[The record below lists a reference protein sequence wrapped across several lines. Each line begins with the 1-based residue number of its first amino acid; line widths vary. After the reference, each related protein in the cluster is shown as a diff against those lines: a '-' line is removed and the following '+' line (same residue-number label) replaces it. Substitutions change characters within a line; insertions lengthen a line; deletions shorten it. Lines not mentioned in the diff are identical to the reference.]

1 MIIYYDSRKIGHYN
15 GIPSIELCMAMT
27 QQNDDDVLS
36 PELISITP
44 ETKEESV
51 ALVRS
56 GIEKSVGDNASLL
69 GTTSDAT
76 HLLLY
81 GFTSLIAKLHNAN
94 SLADVKEAAAPF
106 AELSAGFQERLENGE
121 VKLPFMDKGLDVVV
135 GDIERRATV
144 VADVLHQAAPSND
157 SSAEPVVATEA
168 APETTEAEQKSGIA
182 RFTSGAIA
190 AITGRSPEGDKKG
203 S

>member
-1 MIIYYDSRKIGHYN
+1 MDNENRYMGNIPPDTNLPKIL
-15 GIPSIELCMAMT
+15 IRQKI
-27 QQNDDDVLS
+27 QQQ
-36 PELISITP
+36 
-44 ETKEESV
+44 
-51 ALVRS
+51 A
-56 GIEKSVGDNASLL
+56 GDNHSLL

-106 AELSAGFQERLENGE
+106 AELSADFQARLENGE
-121 VKLPFMDKGLDVVV
+121 IKLPFMDKGLDMVVD
-135 GDIERRATV
+135 DIERRATA
-144 VADVLHQAAPSND
+144 VADVLHQAVSFDN
-157 SSAEPVVATEA
+157 SGAESEAAVVTEA
-168 APETTEAEQKSGIA
+168 APETAEAEQKSGIA